1 MKGKKRGVTDRRRQS
16 VCKKKKETPQTNA
29 AQVYERKKK
38 KSYRLQPSPP
48 KSVKEKRG
56 NRPPPPKLDQT
67 GSGKTGSALGIAK
80 TADRCRPRCTPPLS
94 LGFPRLEECC
104 ARTICRLL
112 GQRGPSPSS
121 QSRDCAPT
129 PSGTVV
135 WRNASNRVHPRL
147 TDGVDA
153 SRLPPLSSG
162 NVLWENGSNRGSSSA
177 ERRALGVPNDAAARG
192 RRPAPKK

>member
-1 MKGKKRGVTDRRRQS
+1 MCVCARARARRDS
-16 VCKKKKETPQTNA
+16 A
-29 AQVYERKKK
+29 
-38 KSYRLQPSPP
+38 LIP
-48 KSVKEKRG
+48 KSRSHGSVAMRIDRG
-56 NRPPPPKLDQT
+56 T
-67 GSGKTGSALGIAK
+67 ISLG
-80 TADRCRPRCTPPLS
+80 TQRCRRYGSQNRISAGDSQNGPTAAVLAASRPSRREP
-94 LGFPRLEECC
+94 PRLEECG